1 VRFGAREREARLLD
15 VVGGLGADLELA
27 QLLQRIVAAAC
38 WLVDARYGALGVLG
52 DDRLLAEFVHD
63 GIDAETV
70 AAIGH
75 LPEGHGVLGVLIS
88 DPQPLRLRELAK
100 HAASVGFPPNH
111 PPMHNF
117 LGVPVLVRG
126 QVWGNLYL
134 CEKDSAEEFTADDEQ
149 LVIALA
155 AAAGSAIANTRLYE
169 EVTRR
174 EQSLSALQSISTAL
188 LSGADPDEVL
198 HLVAAYARDIPEAD
212 TAAIVLPS
220 DNPGEL
226 IVEIAIGEGGAELKG
241 LTIPLDSSIA
251 QHVLASGSPVA
262 VAAAEAD
269 PRAYRP
275 MVEALGAGPMLFVPL
290 WLQGKP
296 FGVLE
301 IARRKGRAPFN
312 QANVPLLQ
320 SFATQASIALEY
332 ARSQLASQK
341 LTLLEDEQ
349 RIARDLHD
357 SVIQD
362 IFAIGLSVQGAA
374 MMATDRVLQER
385 LYKAVDDLDGT
396 IRGIRTAIFGLRGG
410 LVAAGGVREEVKEVL
425 TELAA
430 AHGLQ
435 PRLHLDGV
443 LDARV
448 GADLRGHLIAT
459 LRECVSNAGRHANGT
474 RVDVYLE
481 ATASELVL
489 RVVDDGVG
497 MPERMDRRS
506 GVANIEARAAA
517 LGGSATFR
525 PGVRGG
531 TQVEWRVPLD

>member
-1 VRFGAREREARLLD
+1 VQDAAREREARLLD
-15 VVGGLGADLELA
+15 VVGGLGADLELP
-27 QLLQRIVAAAC
+27 QVLHRIVVAAC

-52 DDRLLAEFVHD
+52 EDRMLAEFVHD

-75 LPEGHGVLGVLIS
+75 LPEGHGVLGALIKE
-88 DPQPLRLRELAK
+88 PHPLRLRELAQ
-100 HAASVGFPPNH
+100 HAASVGFPANH

-117 LGVPVLVRG
+117 LGVPVVVRG

-134 CEKDSAEEFTADDEQ
+134 CEKRSAEEFTVEDEQ
-149 LVIALA
+149 LGVALA

-198 HLVAAYARDIPEAD
+198 HLVAAYARDIPDAD

-220 DNPGEL
+220 NKPGEL
-226 IVEIAIGEGGAELKG
+226 VVEIAIGDGDAEFRG
-241 LTIPLDSSIA
+241 LTIPLDRSIA
-251 QHVLASGSPVA
+251 QTVLATGSPIA
-262 VAAAEAD
+262 VPAAEAD
-269 PRAYRP
+269 VRVYRP
-275 MVEALGAGPMLFVPL
+275 IVEALGAGPMLFVPL

-296 FGVLE
+296 VGVLE
-301 IARRKGRAPFN
+301 IARRKGRAPFR
-312 QANVPLLQ
+312 QAHVPLLQ
-320 SFATQASIALEY
+320 TFATQASVALEY
-332 ARSQLASQK
+332 ARSQRESQK
-341 LTLLEDEQ
+341 LNVLEDEQ

-374 MMATDRVLQER
+374 MMATDRTLQER

-410 LVAAGGVREEVKEVL
+410 LAAAGGVREEVKTVL

-448 GADLRGHLIAT
+448 GDELRGHLVAT
-459 LRECVSNAGRHANGT
+459 LRECVSNAGRHANAT

-481 ATASELVL
+481 AMQSELVL
-489 RVVDDGVG
+489 RVVDDGDG
-497 MPERMDRRS
+497 MPEQLERRS
-506 GVANIEARAAA
+506 GVANVEERAAA
-517 LGGSATFR
+517 LGGGVTFR
-525 PGVRGG
+525 AGVRGG

>member
-1 VRFGAREREARLLD
+1 VQYGAGEREARLLD
-15 VVGGLGADLELA
+15 VVGGLGADLELE
-27 QLLQRIVAAAC
+27 QVLQRIVIAAC

-52 DDRLLAEFVHD
+52 EERLLTEFVHE
-63 GIDAETV
+63 GIDDETV

-75 LPEGHGVLGVLIS
+75 LPEGHGVLGVLIKE
-88 DPQPLRLRELAK
+88 PQPLRLRELAK

-126 QVWGNLYL
+126 EVWGNLYL
-134 CEKDSAEEFTADDEQ
+134 CEKQSADEFTPDDEE

-155 AAAGSAIANTRLYE
+155 AAAGSAIANTRLYD

-174 EQSLSALQSISTAL
+174 EQSLGALQSISTAL

-220 DNPGEL
+220 NNPDAL
-226 IVEIAIGEGGAELKG
+226 VVEIAIGEGGAELKG
-241 LTIPLDSSIA
+241 LTIPLDRSIA
-251 QHVLASGSPVA
+251 QHVLTSGSPGA
-262 VAAAEAD
+262 LAAAEAD

-312 QANVPLLQ
+312 RSNVPLLQ
-320 SFATQASIALEY
+320 SFATQASVALEY
-332 ARSQLASQK
+332 ARTQREFQRLS
-341 LTLLEDEQ
+341 LLEDEQ

-374 MMATDRVLQER
+374 MMATDRELQER

-396 IRGIRTAIFGLRGG
+396 IRGIRTAIFGLREG
-410 LVAAGGVREEVKEVL
+410 LAAAGGVREEVKTVL

-443 LDARV
+443 IDARV
-448 GADLRGHLIAT
+448 GAELRGHLVAT
-459 LRECVSNAGRHANGT
+459 LRECVSNAGRHADAT

-481 ATASELVL
+481 ATRSELVL
-489 RVVDDGVG
+489 RVIDDGVG
-497 MPERMDRRS
+497 MPDQVERRS
-506 GVANIEARAAA
+506 GIANIAERAAA
-517 LGGSATFR
+517 LGGSVTFR